1 MTRSAT
7 DLELLEESKKEEK
20 GEKKMKSTMKKVMAT
35 VLICAMALPLVACGS
50 KVKKIT
56 AKEFKKTM
64 KAEDYRCVEGS
75 GKKYKDMVTATSE
88 DGDIQVIYYL
98 FKDADKAK
106 DDFEEIYDTMK
117 ETKEEEDLDGSVKKS
132 GNKITVNIYDDDDHA
147 MYVVSVR
154 NAEMVI
160 TAMARDNDKSTI
172 KEVDDIIKK
181 LVG

>member
-1 MTRSAT
+1 
-7 DLELLEESKKEEK
+7 
-20 GEKKMKSTMKKVMAT
+20 MKSTMKKVMAA
-35 VLICAMALPLVACGS
+35 VLVCAMALPLAACGS

-64 KAEDYRCVEGS
+64 KAEDYRCVDGS

-88 DGDIQVIYYL
+88 DGDIQFIYYL
-98 FKDADKAK
+98 FKDSDKAK
-106 DDFEEIYDTMK
+106 DEFDDLYDKMK
-117 ETKEEEDLDGSVKKS
+117 DTKDDEDLDGSVKKS

-147 MYVVSVR
+147 MYVVCVR

-172 KEVDDIIKK
+172 KEVDEILKK